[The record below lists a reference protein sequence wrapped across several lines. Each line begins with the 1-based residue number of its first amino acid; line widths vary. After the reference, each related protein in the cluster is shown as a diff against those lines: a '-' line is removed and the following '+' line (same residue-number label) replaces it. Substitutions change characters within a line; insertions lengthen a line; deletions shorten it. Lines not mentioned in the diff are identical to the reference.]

1 MKPRPP
7 RSTRTDTHCPYTTL
21 FRSGLAVKEYS
32 GLSSTQRLA
41 IPAMEAI
48 DLRAQLIELG
58 ADNFLETSLDPYAAA
73 RSAYLQRRQALILDQ
88 DGAATSGSEGVNPD
102 DLDFAPENSASAQ
115 AGAHGVDP
123 ADVDVAPATAGV
135 PPAQSPP
142 APPARSEEHTSEL
155 Q

>member
-41 IPAMEAI
+41 LPAMEAI
-48 DLRAQLIELG
+48 ALRAQLIELG

-73 RSAYLQRRQALILDQ
+73 RSAYLQRRQALLLDP
-88 DGAATSGSEGVNPD
+88 DGAPTSRR
-102 DLDFAPENSASAQ
+102 
-115 AGAHGVDP
+115 
-123 ADVDVAPATAGV
+123 AGV
-135 PPAQSPP
+135 HPDRHTVSSGQSMSAHVHPGLRRITQHKQKHP
-142 APPARSEEHTSEL
+142 KS
-155 Q
+155 

>member
-48 DLRAQLIELG
+48 DLKAQLIELG
-58 ADNFLETSLDPYAAA
+58 ADNFLENSLDPYAAA
-73 RSAYLQRRQALILDQ
+73 RSAYLQSRQALILHP
-88 DGAATSGSEGVNPD
+88 DGADTSGSAGVNPD
-102 DLDFAPENSASAQ
+102 DFGFAPENSTPTP
-115 AGAHGVDP
+115 AG
-123 ADVDVAPATAGV
+123 
-135 PPAQSPP
+135 PPA
-142 APPARSEEHTSEL
+142 ARRAA
-155 Q
+155 